1 MLPGSFCAGW
11 MERLECAA
19 MGKKLPPRHIASPVL
34 WPAWIAV
41 ALGWL
46 IARLPHGLLLWL
58 GRGVGALVH
67 AIGGSR
73 KRITEKNAELCFP
86 NKTPGE
92 RADFVRDVFRH
103 MGVGIVET
111 AAAWLHPHRNL
122 DDRFTVTGLEHLQ
135 AAIAKDRGVVLLGGH
150 FAVLDIIAGTLARNA
165 SVIPIYRRNKNPVWE
180 WLQLSGRGAHFPE
193 IIERSDTRAILRALK
208 QNKVI
213 WYAADQ
219 DYGRKHSVFAPFF
232 GVQAASITGTARFAR
247 LRNSPVL
254 LMSHFRNLASGRYE
268 LRFSTMLDGYP
279 SDDDVADATRINAL
293 IESEVRRHPSQ
304 YLWVHRRFKTR
315 PEGEERFY

>member
-1 MLPGSFCAGW
+1 M
-11 MERLECAA
+11 
-19 MGKKLPPRHIASPVL
+19 L
-34 WPAWIAV
+34 WPAWLAV
-41 ALGWL
+41 AFGWL
-46 IARLPHGLLLWL
+46 IARLPLGALLWL
-58 GRGVGALVH
+58 GRGVGSSVH
-67 AIGGSR
+67 AFGGSR

-86 NKTPGE
+86 ELSTAE
-92 RADFVRDVFRH
+92 RAEFVRGVFRH

-111 AAAWLHPHRNL
+111 AAAWLNPQRNL

-135 AAIAKDRGVVLLGGH
+135 AAVAEQRGVVLLGGH

-165 SVIPIYRRNKNPVWE
+165 SVVPIYRRNKNPVWE
-180 WLQLSGRGAHFPE
+180 WLQLSGRGAHFSE

-254 LMSHFRNLASGRYE
+254 LMSHFRDLETGSYE
-268 LRFSTMLDGYP
+268 LRFSEPLSGYP

-293 IESEVRRHPSQ
+293 IEAEVRLHPRQ

-315 PEGEERFY
+315 PEGEAPFY